1 MMAEPAGKSS
11 FSFKCGLN
19 HEVISM
25 VSLSN
30 EGVGHAET
38 LPVFSYQTHCGSV
51 KRGTGLY
58 LRRRQTNSKFLSKFL
73 VLFQF

>member
-1 MMAEPAGKSS
+1 MMAEPAGTHS
-11 FSFKCGLN
+11 FSIKCGLN

-30 EGVGHAET
+30 EGMGHAET
-38 LPVFSYQTHCGSV
+38 LPVFSYQTHGGSV

-58 LRRRQTNSKFLSKFL
+58 LRRRQINSKFTSRFL